1 MIIPIIICNQGAS
14 DVVGHRWPRRVWRSH
29 QVLLS
34 WSTGTIKKIM
44 MIMLYML
51 INHIDALTK
60 SYYRGA
66 QVGETLSWP
75 YLLFCRSIFFIFVMT
90 MVIVLLVKF
99 YYCGVQITMELV
111 LTIMPIFVFIS
122 YFCICLSFCLSR
134 LVSLLSPQQTTVL
147 YWQFANGGKRL
158 GDPLQPGPQKLH
170 KRWHLCPSGSFKLWT
185 RKWWGGEGRVA

>member
-34 WSTGTIKKIM
+34 WSTGTIK

-60 SYYRGA
+60 FYYREA
-66 QVGETLSWP
+66 QVGKC
-75 YLLFCRSIFFIFVMT
+75 YHDHIFYFAVVFFHICHDHDDSASCQ
-90 MVIVLLVKF
+90 VLLLQSVDHHGI
-99 YYCGVQITMELV
+99 GVDHHADLC
-111 LTIMPIFVFIS
+111 L
-122 YFCICLSFCLSR
+122 YFLFLHLSFFLSFF
-134 LVSLLSPQQTTVL
+134 LSFQACVFAFSTTDHSSLLAVRKWRKKVKRTSCWTT
-147 YWQFANGGKRL
+147 KIT
-158 GDPLQPGPQKLH
+158 QKMTFMP
-170 KRWHLCPSGSFKLWT
+170 PSGSFKLWT